1 MFFWVNKRF
10 TSVCAMADEP
20 TESESRTTD
29 PSSPDLPDEV
39 EGSEG
44 SETPAASKAKP
55 AKTGDASTPTVKRKV
70 VSKRVTPKGGVQA
83 KPTGRSTKGSTA
95 AHAHAADGDDAS
107 YSTRYTPPTAKYAA
121 GPSPWWVPA
130 LMFGLLIVGALVI
143 MLNYMG
149 VFGDA
154 DNVRLIIG
162 LAFILGGI
170 ITATQ
175 LR

>member
-1 MFFWVNKRF
+1 
-10 TSVCAMADEP
+10 MADEP
-20 TESESRTTD
+20 TEPESESSTADTA
-29 PSSPDLPDEV
+29 SSQASDAF
-39 EGSEG
+39 
-44 SETPAASKAKP
+44 AAP
-55 AKTGDASTPTVKRKV
+55 PVKRKV

-83 KPTGRSTKGSTA
+83 KSTSRSTKGSTA
-95 AHAHAADGDDAS
+95 AHAHAPEGDDAG
-107 YSTRYTPPTAKYAA
+107 YSSRYTPPTAKYAA

-130 LMFGLLIVGALVI
+130 LMFGLLIVGALII

-162 LAFILGGI
+162 LVFILGGI

>member
-1 MFFWVNKRF
+1 
-10 TSVCAMADEP
+10 MADEP
-20 TESESRTTD
+20 TEPESESSTAD
-29 PSSPDLPDEV
+29 PASSD
-39 EGSEG
+39 GS
-44 SETPAASKAKP
+44 AAS
-55 AKTGDASTPTVKRKV
+55 DASAAPPVKRKV

-83 KPTGRSTKGSTA
+83 KSTSRSTKGSTA
-95 AHAHAADGDDAS
+95 AHAHAPEGDDAG
-107 YSTRYTPPTAKYAA
+107 YSSRYTPPTAKYAA

-130 LMFGLLIVGALVI
+130 LMFGLLIVGALII

-162 LAFILGGI
+162 LVFILGGI

>member
-1 MFFWVNKRF
+1 MTLLVRSVFFWVNKRF

-20 TESESRTTD
+20 TEPESRTTD
-29 PSSPDLPDEV
+29 PSSPDV
-39 EGSEG
+39 S
-44 SETPAASKAKP
+44 AAP
-55 AKTGDASTPTVKRKV
+55 PVKRKV